1 MTARTP
7 LKLVNDGT
15 NANPDFNIQ
24 EVSSAEL
31 TAIINQIAYLYG
43 TNPSVNLSVSSTNDG
58 SALATLSDTRTTAGA
73 ASSDASSFPSES
85 STAEPGSVTVNY
97 QRILQ
102 STDTVSEPTDTDS
115 KAFPCFLDSSN
126 NIQAMSKTDFD
137 DTFIKPAIDVLVGS
151 GDQPGTY
158 RIHTSTS
165 LTDHTLVSSTV
176 VFKDTR
182 ANTSLYT
189 SGGIPETL
197 DQPQDV
203 TSFFLMKTDA
213 ISQFSYP
220 KLLQVNADNDLQEY
234 TTAALETLL
243 TNGVRYGAVNLANY
257 KLRYNIDGSGN
268 NKGSGMVDTKLD
280 GSGDYQTQ
288 LASADDYRAQEFPDG
303 TPQTIN
309 TYRLRIYKDT

>member
-15 NANPDFNIQ
+15 ITNPNWNIQ
-24 EVSSAEL
+24 EVSSSEL
-31 TAIINQIAYLYG
+31 TAVINQIAYLYG

-73 ASSDASSFPSES
+73 ASSNASSFPSES
-85 STAEPGSVTVNY
+85 TTAEPGSVTVTY

-102 STDTVSEPTDTDS
+102 ATDTVSEPSDTS
-115 KAFPCFLDSSN
+115 NKAFPCYVNSSN

-165 LTDHTLVSSTV
+165 LTDNTLISSNV

-203 TSFFLMKTDA
+203 TSYYMMRTDA
-213 ISQFSYP
+213 VTQYTYP
-220 KLLQVNADNDLQEY
+220 KLLQINTDNDIQEY
-234 TTAALETLL
+234 TTNALETLL
-243 TNGVRYGAVNLANY
+243 LSGVRYGAVNLANY
-257 KLRYNIDGSGN
+257 KIRYNIDGSGN

-280 GSGDYQTQ
+280 GSGNYQT
-288 LASADDYRAQEFPDG
+288 LGAGADDYRAQEFPDG
-303 TPQTIN
+303 TAQTIN

>member
-288 LASADDYRAQEFPDG
+288 LAGADDYRAQEFPDG

>member
-24 EVSSAEL
+24 EVSDAEL
-31 TAIINQIAYLYG
+31 TAVINQTAYLYG

-58 SALATLSDTRTTAGA
+58 SAIATLSDTRTTAGG
-73 ASSDASSFPSES
+73 SSSGASSFPSES
-85 STAEPGSVTVNY
+85 TTAEPGSVTVSY

-102 STDTVSEPTDTDS
+102 ATDTVSEPSDTAN
-115 KAFPCFLDSSN
+115 KAFPCYLDSSN
-126 NIQAMSKTDFD
+126 NIQAMSKADFD

-165 LTDHTLVSSTV
+165 LSDHTLVSSNV

-189 SGGIPETL
+189 AGGIPEQL
-197 DQPQDV
+197 DQPQDI
-203 TSFFLMKTDA
+203 TSFFMMKTDA
-213 ISQFSYP
+213 VTQFTYP
-220 KLLQVNADNDLQEY
+220 KLLQVNTDNDIQEY
-234 TTAALETLL
+234 TNTAIETLL
-243 TNGVRYGAVNLANY
+243 TSGVRYGAVNLTSY

-268 NKGSGMVDTKLD
+268 NKGSGMTDTKLD
-280 GSGDYQTQ
+280 GSGNYQGRFIN
-288 LASADDYRAQEFPDG
+288 ANDYRAQEFPDG

-309 TYRLRIYKDT
+309 TFRLRIYKET